1 MKDYQSVNSSNKNM
15 ENYLQYK
22 KQTAKVQRYFRKGNA
37 QEIRIFDSTLQK
49 WAEWKKK
56 IGNFFSHG

>member
-1 MKDYQSVNSSNKNM
+1 M